1 MCNTG
6 IIKCTYGWYK
16 PTKAKLTKLE
26 NWVLS
31 FVADLHVRVIE
42 RRERERERGFRLLY
56 IFLSLQPNIL
66 IKLLK
71 NLNFEAVY

>member
-42 RRERERERGFRLLY
+42 RREREREREVFVCC
-56 IFLSLQPNIL
+56 IF
-66 IKLLK
+66 
-71 NLNFEAVY
+71 F